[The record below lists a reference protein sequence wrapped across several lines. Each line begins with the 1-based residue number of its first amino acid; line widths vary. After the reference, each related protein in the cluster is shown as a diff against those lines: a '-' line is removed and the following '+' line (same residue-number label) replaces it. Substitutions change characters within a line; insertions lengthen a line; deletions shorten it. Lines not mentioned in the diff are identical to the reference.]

1 VMRIPNGAL
10 RFRPEE
16 KTTTSPEERAASL
29 GAGGGTAAVSR
40 QVDQSRSGGGSGR
53 GGAGGGGAGGSGAG
67 GGRRGKGGPPTEQ
80 TVYKL
85 PPAKVEPDPVKIQT
99 GISDGR
105 LTQVVSGQL
114 AVGDSVVT
122 GVATTKVDSTGSALP
137 GGGRSP
143 AGGGGGRRGP

>member
-1 VMRIPNGAL
+1 MA
-10 RFRPEE
+10 
-16 KTTTSPEERAASL
+16 
-29 GAGGGTAAVSR
+29 R
-40 QVDQSRSGGGSGR
+40 QVDQSRGGGASGASSGGGGGR
-53 GGAGGGGAGGSGAG
+53 GGSGGG

-85 PPAKVEPDPVKIQT
+85 PPAKAEPDPVKIQT

-105 LTQVVSGQL
+105 LTQLVSGQL

-122 GVATTKVDSTGSALP
+122 GAATTKVDSTGSALP

-143 AGGGGGRRGP
+143 AGGAGGRRGP